1 MNPSNAYGKVLDK
14 LWKRGTDFLG
24 CRYGI
29 LGGAMTWVSDYSL
42 VSAISQAG
50 GFGVLAGGSL
60 SPDQLDYQ
68 IQQVRQRTENPF
80 GVNLITF
87 HPAIDQL
94 IEVCEGCKVSHV
106 FLGGGLPSPDHM
118 ARLKKANIR
127 IVGFAPSVAV
137 AQRLIRSGAE
147 ALVVEGSEAGGH
159 VGPVSTSVLAQEII
173 PRVTVPVF
181 VAGGIGDGLGML
193 MYLFMGAA
201 GCQLGTRFACAQESC
216 AHPDFKKAFIK
227 AHARDAVL
235 SVQVDPQFP
244 VIPVRALANRGTKRF
259 VECQQQAI
267 AEYRSGQLSQ
277 KEAQMKI
284 EMFWAGA
291 LKRAV
296 MEGDLEEGSL
306 MAGQSVGMVTAIE
319 PCADIIATLIH
330 QACEHLAHRYEMLQ
344 AC

>member
-1 MNPSNAYGKVLDK
+1 MSTLDPYSMVLDK
-14 LWKRGTDFLG
+14 LWKKGTEFLG

-60 SPDQLDYQ
+60 SPDQLEHQ
-68 IQQVRQRTENPF
+68 IQQVRHRTQNPF

-87 HPAIDQL
+87 HPAIEQL
-94 IEVCEGCKVSHV
+94 IDVCGRYKVTHV
-106 FLGGGLPSPDHM
+106 FLGGGLPSQDHM
-118 ARLKKANIR
+118 ARLKNAGSR
-127 IVGFAPSVAV
+127 IVGFAPSLAV

-147 ALVVEGSEAGGH
+147 ALVVEGCEAGGH

-173 PRVTVPVF
+173 PQVSVPVF

-201 GCQLGTRFACAQESC
+201 GCQLGTRFVCAQESC
-216 AHPDFKKAFIK
+216 AHPSFKQAFIR

-235 SVQVDPQFP
+235 SIQLDPQFP
-244 VIPVRALANRGTKRF
+244 VIPVRALANQGTKRF
-259 VECQQQAI
+259 MECQQEAI
-267 AEYRSGQLSQ
+267 NEYRSGHLSQ

-291 LKRAV
+291 LRRAV
-296 MEGDLEEGSL
+296 VDGDLEEGSL
-306 MAGQSVGMVTAIE
+306 MAGQSVGMVKSIE
-319 PCADIIATLIH
+319 PCADIIATLIN
-330 QACEHLAHRYEMLQ
+330 QASQHLAQKQWSLQ
-344 AC
+344 AS